1 MSSIRS
7 ILDKLAIAA
16 TFYGISDK
24 NTKPSVDQ
32 ALKEIE
38 EAIKNKVIGKN
49 DDNDS
54 FKKLSKYRQR
64 KILIEYDLRVKQLS
78 NLKELLK

>member
-7 ILDKLAIAA
+7 ILEKLAIAA

-32 ALKEIE
+32 ALKDISELIDGAKPKLRE
-38 EAIKNKVIGKN
+38 TNTIAELNGNTQACENATHNLAIHQYN
-49 DDNDS
+49 
-54 FKKLSKYRQR
+54 Q
-64 KILIEYDLRVKQLS
+64 